1 MHAQHP
7 VLAPTYNPELLRR
20 ADTLAADIKFL
31 LNRLPAWSLKPSG
44 RKHGIKA
51 PFPMPAFI
59 EEVFVSTPPRLARYL
74 DRINALSGDER
85 KCPLLLAHAY
95 VRYLGDLSGGQI
107 IGAKLRRAYGLDGL
121 EGRRFYYFDLS
132 DDTSAA
138 VTGEETVGERKKKL
152 AEVKNW
158 YRRGMN
164 QGGGDDRELKKAL
177 VREANDA
184 FLLNTEIFALINPPP
199 RAKMRYFEKKQIE
212 EQRRRDLN
220 PPPVLSL
227 TDHAMRFAVFVL
239 CALVGLYAVQ
249 AAQPYAEP
257 YVKPVVDKATDW
269 FEAKVVPWWTAAKA
283 HRSETAQVLAITLVA
298 VAAQLSCAGEQAP
311 FHRGVH
317 VHVPFYNYFCSSST
331 LNEGYAIV
339 LKASLLCL
347 RRPMLPFFI
356 SDLRRY

>member
-227 TDHAMRFAVFVL
+227 TDHVIRFAVFVL

-269 FEAKVVPWWTAAKA
+269 FEAKVVPWWIENEQLLRRIAAKQ
-283 HRSETAQVLAITLVA
+283 RR
-298 VAAQLSCAGEQAP
+298 
-311 FHRGVH
+311 F
-317 VHVPFYNYFCSSST
+317 
-331 LNEGYAIV
+331 
-339 LKASLLCL
+339 LL
-347 RRPMLPFFI
+347 
-356 SDLRRY
+356 